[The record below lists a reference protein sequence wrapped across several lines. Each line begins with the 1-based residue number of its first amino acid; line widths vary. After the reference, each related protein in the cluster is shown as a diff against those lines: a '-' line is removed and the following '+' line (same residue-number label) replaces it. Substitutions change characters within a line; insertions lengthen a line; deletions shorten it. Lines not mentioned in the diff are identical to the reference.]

1 MRTLLCCIGRQENKY
16 IREFVE
22 YHKKLGFTNI
32 CLYDNNRDDEEH
44 FEDAIGDYIDSGYV
58 ILKNWRSRELCQSQ
72 SYDDCYSTYQGE
84 YDWFAFFD
92 CDEFLTFKNHATV
105 EEYLSQPKFNGYD
118 VISVNWMCYGDSSI
132 VRSPES
138 NSVLDVYTEPIPY
151 PTTVLFNVPINTWI
165 KVMVKSGT
173 DMKFKGCTSHF
184 PKGKFMNCNAQGRA
198 ILNPTRF
205 LSYNFDEAWLR
216 HYATKS
222 TEDYALKLLRGYPDY
237 VVDNNQVKN
246 LIVNYYFHMNKPT
259 EEKVELFNS
268 MIPFLNL
275 HMNDVKFIKLR
286 MEQTVL
292 C

>member
-32 CLYDNNRDDEEH
+32 CLYDNNREDEEH

-58 ILKNWRSRELCQSQ
+58 ILKNWRGIELCQSQ
-72 SYDDCYSTYQGE
+72 SYDDCYSTYQEE

-118 VISVNWMCYGDSSI
+118 VISVNWMCYGDNGI

-138 NSVLDVYTEPIPY
+138 NSVLDVYTDPIPY

-173 DMKFKGCTSHF
+173 YMKFEDCTSHF

-237 VVDNNQVKN
+237 VVDSDQVKN

-268 MIPFLNL
+268 MIPYLNL

-286 MEQTVL
+286 VE
-292 C
+292 

>member
-1 MRTLLCCIGRQENKY
+1 MRTLLCCIGRLENKY

-22 YHKKLGFTNI
+22 YYKVLGFTNI
-32 CLYDNNRDDEEH
+32 CLYDNNRPDEEH
-44 FEDAIGDYIDSGYV
+44 FEDAIGDYIHSGYV
-58 ILKNWRSRELCQSQ
+58 ILKDWRGMELCQSQ
-72 SYDDCYSTYQGE
+72 AYDDCYSTYKDN

-118 VISVNWMCYGDSSI
+118 VISVNWMCYGDSGI

-173 DMKFKGCTSHF
+173 DMKFEGCTSHF
-184 PKGKFMNCNAQGRA
+184 PKGKFKNCNAQGRD

-237 VVDNNQVKN
+237 VVDSDQVKN

-259 EEKVELFNS
+259 EEKVELFKS
-268 MIPFLNL
+268 MIPYLNL
-275 HMNDVKFIKLR
+275 HMNDVKFIKLN
-286 MEQTVL
+286 VG
-292 C
+292 

>member
-32 CLYDNNRDDEEH
+32 CLYDNNREDEEH

-58 ILKNWRSRELCQSQ
+58 ILKNWRGRELCQSQ

-118 VISVNWMCYGDSSI
+118 VISVNWMCYGDSGI

-138 NSVLDVYTEPIPY
+138 NSVLNVYTEPIPY

-173 DMKFKGCTSHF
+173 DMKFEGCTSHF
-184 PKGKFMNCNAQGRA
+184 PKGKFRNCNAQGRG

-237 VVDNNQVKN
+237 VVDSDQVKN

-259 EEKVELFNS
+259 EEKVELFKS
-268 MIPFLNL
+268 MIPYLNL

-286 MEQTVL
+286 VE
-292 C
+292 